1 MYLYARGEELRQLR
15 SGRLFGHS
23 AHDLDA
29 LLDHVVAVA
38 VVHTAQQHWWV
49 LELAHECNQ
58 ALSGYVLQSFLHHT
72 AAVHLHGCGS
82 RSNGKQQS
90 ERRRFR

>member
-38 VVHTAQQHWWV
+38 VVHATQQHGRV
-49 LELAHECNQ
+49 LELTHKGDQ
-58 ALSGYVLQSFLHHT
+58 ALGGHVL
-72 AAVHLHGCGS
+72 
-82 RSNGKQQS
+82 
-90 ERRRFR
+90 